1 MKNQYQKES
10 LSPITATLV
19 LTIIIIFGML
29 ADSISNLF

>member
-10 LSPITATLV
+10 LSTLTATIG
-19 LTIIIIFGML
+19 LTIIIIIGML